1 MSRFSSPFGSG
12 LGLFRACFPV
22 RLRLVRDCVS
32 TCFPFPAAPP
42 VSSDE
47 LCARLKASMLYPSKV
62 LSYRCNMSSKF
73 RGVEGGRPDLPSS
86 VSPAKASV
94 KRAVGKTLGMRYSRL
109 TTTVELALASL
120 WWSGAQERA
129 DPWQARVKR
138 EWLRPLS
145 EDVSKLSR

>member
-1 MSRFSSPFGSG
+1 MSRFSIGSRVP
-12 LGLFRACFPV
+12 LGLVLVFRACFPV
-22 RLRLVRDCVS
+22 RLSRACPNWRVHV
-32 TCFPFPAAPP
+32 FPAAPP

-86 VSPAKASV
+86 EASV